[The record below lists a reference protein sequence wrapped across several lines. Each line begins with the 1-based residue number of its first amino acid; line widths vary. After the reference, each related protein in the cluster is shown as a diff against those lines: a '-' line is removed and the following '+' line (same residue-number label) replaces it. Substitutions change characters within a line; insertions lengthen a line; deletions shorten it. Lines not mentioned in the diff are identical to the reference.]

1 MLSRIKQKID
11 RMLHATTKG
20 QHSSLKMDL
29 CDRITPAEQRVFDM
43 LISTV
48 QHRELSVVL
57 RCAGGW
63 VRDNLLGLESNDIDI
78 AIEGMSGKEFANQV
92 EAYLEEHGLKAEW
105 NVIKSN
111 PDQSEHLE
119 TVWMRYNGFELDLV
133 GLRSG
138 IYADTRIP
146 SSKTGTPK
154 EDAERRDCTINSLF
168 YNLMTREVE
177 DHTGMGI
184 DDLRTKLI
192 RTPLQ
197 AQQTLL
203 DDPLRILRAVR
214 FGSRLGFRLH
224 ADLLR
229 AAATPEV
236 HDALS
241 KKVSRERIGKE
252 IMKIFEGERPLAA
265 IKMIE
270 RLGLVSCVFEGG
282 TYWFPKGLKSL
293 EAAEKPLQDPW
304 RSGESFYNEERTLT
318 LVAAL
323 LLPLRS
329 GATTRVF
336 QIMSQS
342 LKWPKAFAQTVVLVH
357 KECGPLAEALPDTHT
372 GNYDP
377 LRVRMGTSVQ
387 RLSGNTYKT
396 AIVLAAISDD
406 LQRDVF
412 GTTAAHKKVCE
423 SIEHTIDVLNLASCW
438 KRKPLLNGVQIQ
450 KELGIASGREL
461 GNAIEKLRQFQ
472 LKYPLAT
479 EEDAKTFLRSG

>member
-1 MLSRIKQKID
+1 MFYAR
-11 RMLHATTKG
+11 TKG
-20 QHSSLKMDL
+20 QHSLLKMDL
-29 CDRITPAEQRVFDM
+29 CERISPAEQRVFDM

-48 QHRELSVVL
+48 QHRSLPVVL

-63 VRDNLLGLESNDIDI
+63 VRDNLLGLGSNDIDI

-92 EAYLEEHGLKAEW
+92 EAYLEERGLKAEW

-111 PDQSEHLE
+111 PDQSKHLE

-133 GLRSG
+133 GLRSET
-138 IYADTRIP
+138 YADTRIP
-146 SSKTGTPK
+146 LSTTGTAK

-197 AQQTLL
+197 ARQTLL
-203 DDPLRILRAVR
+203 DDPLRILRAIR
-214 FGSRLGFRLH
+214 FGSRLGFTLDV
-224 ADLLR
+224 DLLR
-229 AAATPEV
+229 AAATREV

-252 IMKIFEGERPLAA
+252 IMKIFEGDRPLVA
-265 IKMIE
+265 IKLIE
-270 RLGLVSCVFEGG
+270 RLGLIPCVFGG
-282 TYWFPKGLKSL
+282 ETDWSPKGLKSL
-293 EAAEKPLQDPW
+293 EAAEKLLRDPW
-304 RSGESFYNEERTLT
+304 RLDGRFSKEERTLA

-329 GATTRVF
+329 RGTTRVF

-342 LKWPKAFAQTVVLVH
+342 LKWPKAFAKTVGLVH
-357 KECGPLAEALPDTHT
+357 KECGPLAEALPDIYTR
-372 GNYDP
+372 NYDP

-387 RLSGNTYKT
+387 RLSGDTYKT
-396 AIVLAAISDD
+396 AIILAVIWDD
-406 LQRDVF
+406 LQRDMF
-412 GTTAAHKKVCE
+412 GSTTAHKKVCE
-423 SIEHTIDVLNLASCW
+423 NIEHTIDVLNLASCW
-438 KRKPLLNGVQIQ
+438 ERKPLLNGVQIQ
-450 KELGIASGREL
+450 QELGIDSGTEV
-461 GNAIEKLRQFQ
+461 GKAIERLRQFH

-479 EEDAKTFLRSG
+479 EKDARRFLQSG